1 MKKLACN
8 RESLTFL
15 PQMRA
20 EHLLA
25 CLLNAVMIFEYF
37 FALERKCNLSFSK
50 LANAESVS
58 GLIKR
63 NIAKLGYL
71 SGKLSNATL
80 LHEYFG
86 NCDMENFAFLSP
98 HPSQVLTI

>member
-1 MKKLACN
+1 MKKLTCN
-8 RESLTFL
+8 SESLTFL
-15 PQMRA
+15 PQRRA

-37 FALERKCNLSFSK
+37 FAFERKCNLSFSK

-63 NIAKLGYL
+63 NI
-71 SGKLSNATL
+71 SNSDISLEGTHL
-80 LHEYFG
+80 LLLYM
-86 NCDMENFAFLSP
+86 D
-98 HPSQVLTI
+98 TR

>member
-1 MKKLACN
+1 MKKLTCN
-8 RESLTFL
+8 RKSSTFL
-15 PQMRA
+15 PQRRA

-37 FALERKCNLSFSK
+37 FAFERKCNLSFSK

-63 NIAKLGYL
+63 NIAKLGYFTGR
-71 SGKLSNATL
+71 SSNATL
-80 LHEYFG
+80 LHGYFG
-86 NCDMENFAFLSP
+86 RKILNFP
-98 HPSQVLTI
+98 VHIHPKY